1 MALSV
6 ADLQTYEELKQ
17 IVDGDKEAKAF
28 RKSKKNGKTSRDFN
42 RHGSHRNVKSHL
54 SHRNL
59 VAKASQSMTALNRIV
74 RPVEAQN
81 KFDRELTNRS
91 SSVAQSVTAFN
102 EVGQSR
108 MQPRTRK
115 SSTSSTNYK
124 GMTTAKMQKM
134 APGLGI
140 ETGKS
145 QNLLESMGVKAPRTT
160 VNRDA
165 DQDYKEA

>member
-1 MALSV
+1 
-6 ADLQTYEELKQ
+6 
-17 IVDGDKEAKAF
+17 
-28 RKSKKNGKTSRDFN
+28 
-42 RHGSHRNVKSHL
+42 
-54 SHRNL
+54 
-59 VAKASQSMTALNRIV
+59 MTALNRVV
-74 RPVEAQN
+74 RPIEAQN